1 MNERKKKGPRR
12 MAPGGAGEAKGKLS
26 GPESLQAECDRL
38 KAALREAE
46 ERLAVMFDAAPDA
59 YFISDTHGHFVD
71 GNRAAE
77 ELSGYSREELAGM
90 GFPDLRNL
98 PAGQAETVRTFL
110 LENARGLP
118 TGPHELILR
127 RKDGTEVPG
136 EVRTVPVRIH
146 EGDGILAIVRD
157 ITERHREK
165 DLLIENRRML
175 STLMGNLPGMAYR
188 CANDPRWT
196 MEFISDGCLELTG
209 YLPEDIVGNSDI
221 SFEDL
226 ILEEDR
232 KWVRDA
238 VELGLAHQRPFQ
250 MVYRIRTASSGVKW
264 VWEKGMGIF
273 GDDGGLQALEGFVTD
288 ISDRKRAEEA
298 LRISLEEKEVLLR
311 EVHHRVKNNLQVVV
325 SLLNLQSQSV
335 SDPRVREIFKESRN
349 RIRSMA
355 LVHERLYQSSDLSR
369 VDFAEYIKRLTTHLF
384 HSYGLDAGRIEIGVE
399 AGDARLDIN
408 TAVPVGL
415 IINELV
421 SNAIK
426 HAFPAGAH
434 GRIAVGLERL
444 EGGTF
449 RLTVSD
455 DGTGFPG
462 DLDFRKTESLGM
474 QIVTMLAD
482 QLDAEIALE
491 REAGTRFTLIF
502 GEARYRK
509 RA

>member
-1 MNERKKKGPRR
+1 MDELTKKGAGRK
-12 MAPGGAGEAKGKLS
+12 ALAGAKAAGGKRAGLEGLEA
-26 GPESLQAECDRL
+26 ENERL
-38 KAALREAE
+38 KAAVREAE
-46 ERLAVMFDAAPDA
+46 ERLEILFESAPDA
-59 YFISDTHGHFVD
+59 YFISDSRGNFVD
-71 GNRAAE
+71 ANRAAE
-77 ELSGYSREELAGM
+77 RLSGYAREELAGR
-90 GFPDLRNL
+90 GFPDLHNL
-98 PAGQAETVRTFL
+98 PEGQAETVRSFL

-118 TGPHELILR
+118 TGPHEFILR
-127 RKDGTEVPG
+127 RKDGTELVG

-146 EGDGILAIVRD
+146 GEDCLLSITRD
-157 ITERHREK
+157 ISARHRATES
-165 DLLIENRRML
+165 LAESRRKL
-175 STLMGNLPGMAYR
+175 STLLGNLPGIAYR

-209 YLPEDIVGNSDI
+209 YLPEDIIGDSEI
-221 SFEDL
+221 SFEEL

-238 VELGLAHQRPFQ
+238 VELGLAHRKPFQ
-250 MVYRIRTASSGVKW
+250 MVYRIRTASSAVKW

-273 GDDGGLQALEGFVTD
+273 GADGRLQALEGF
-288 ISDRKRAEEA
+288 ISDITERKRAEEA
-298 LRISLEEKEVLLR
+298 LRTSLEEKEVLLR

-335 SDPRVREIFKESRN
+335 PDEHVREIFKESRD

-355 LVHERLYQSSDLSR
+355 LVHERLYQSSDLSQ
-369 VDFAEYIKRLTTHLF
+369 VDFAEYLKRLTTQLF
-384 HSYGLDAGRIEIGVE
+384 HSYGLNAGIVDL
-399 AGDARLDIN
+399 AVAVGDVRLDIN
-408 TAVPVGL
+408 TAVPLGL
-415 IINELV
+415 IVNELV

-426 HAFPAGAH
+426 HAFPARAH
-434 GRIAVGLERL
+434 GRISVGLEPL

-455 DGTGFPG
+455 DGIGFPK

-474 QIVTMLAD
+474 QLVTMLAG
-482 QLDAEIALE
+482 QLDAEITLE

-502 GEARYRK
+502 GEAKYRK